1 MTNVQSFA
9 IIKMISLCA
18 SGGAPIKS
26 ITVRGIDPRL
36 DRVIKSRAKQN
47 SLSVNQWVLQTLKKV
62 TGTGK
67 EPVFK
72 KHHDLDALAGGWS
85 KEEVKAF
92 QKNTQIFERIDED
105 VWK

>member
-1 MTNVQSFA
+1 MKT
-9 IIKMISLCA
+9 
-18 SGGAPIKS
+18 
-26 ITVRGIDPRL
+26 ITVRGIDPGL

-47 SLSVNQWVLQTLKKV
+47 SLSVNQWVLQALKKV

-72 KHHDLDALAGGWS
+72 KYHDLDALAGGWS
-85 KEEVKAF
+85 KEEVRAF

-105 VWK
+105 LWK